1 MTKVVEKVNEMKS
14 WLVNFNKW
22 YKPLARLIK
31 KKKWQKI
38 QTVNSGMKMGCAAD
52 AVDIIRVINKY
63 MNNFMQINS
72 TIRRMG
78 KFLRRY
84 N

>member
-1 MTKVVEKVNEMKS
+1 MTKVIEKVNEMKS

-22 YKPLARLIK
+22 YKRLARFIK
-31 KKKWQKI
+31 NKKRQKK
-38 QTVNSGMKMGCAAD
+38 QTVNSGMKMGCAVD
-52 AVDIIRVINKY
+52 AVEIIRVIIKY
-63 MNNFMQINS
+63 MSNFMQINS